1 MKTIFGNALRLFIL
15 LSVLTGLAYP
25 LAMTGLLEALFPAQ
39 ANGSLLLQGGK
50 PAGSTLLAQKF
61 VSPRYFWPRP
71 SAADFATLPSGAS
84 NLGPTSEALKKTV
97 HDRTLALQTAHSL
110 SASSPVPADLVFASG
125 SGLDPHISP
134 EAANF
139 QLARVAQAR
148 GFNPA
153 QAQTCRALIAR
164 LTETPQF
171 GVLGASRVNVL
182 LLNAEL
188 DALK

>member
-1 MKTIFGNALRLFIL
+1 
-15 LSVLTGLAYP
+15 
-25 LAMTGLLEALFPAQ
+25 MTGLLEVVFPAQ
-39 ANGSLLLQGGK
+39 ADGSLLLQAGK
-50 PAGSTLLAQKF
+50 TAGSTLLAQKF
-61 VSPRYFWPRP
+61 TSQKYFWPRP

-84 NLGPTSEALKKTV
+84 NLGPTSEALKKAV
-97 HDRTLALQTAHSL
+97 HDRTLALQTAHGL
-110 SASSPVPADLVFASG
+110 SASSHVPADLVFASG

-153 QAQTCRALIAR
+153 QIQTCRALIAR

-182 LLNAEL
+182 LLNVEL